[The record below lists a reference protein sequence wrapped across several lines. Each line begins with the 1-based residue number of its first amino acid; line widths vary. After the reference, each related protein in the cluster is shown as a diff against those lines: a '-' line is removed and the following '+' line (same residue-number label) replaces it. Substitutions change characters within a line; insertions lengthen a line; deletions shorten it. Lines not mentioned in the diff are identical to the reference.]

1 MVHLP
6 FTTSTLPQRRAN
18 GPATPGLRS
27 PNVGPTL
34 GALFAPRA
42 CIIYGMSK
50 SKRALG
56 AILASIRQGP
66 ERSPLF
72 WWMLDNY
79 QDLAKA
85 AEGTRIRWEP
95 LRARF
100 AELGLLDGAGKTPS
114 AENARQTWLSVRQV
128 VESREAALR
137 EKATARP
144 MPSRLPATWRPQEAT
159 PPPAPSPFA
168 PRSPTEVST
177 IVNNED
183 CTPEEALAGL
193 RRILAE
199 RSGR

>member
-1 MVHLP
+1 
-6 FTTSTLPQRRAN
+6 
-18 GPATPGLRS
+18 
-27 PNVGPTL
+27 
-34 GALFAPRA
+34 
-42 CIIYGMSK
+42 MSK
-50 SKRALG
+50 SKRALS

-79 QDLAKA
+79 EDLAKA
-85 AEGTRIRWEP
+85 ADGTRIRWEP

-100 AELGLLDGAGKTPS
+100 ADLGLLDGAGKTPS
-114 AENARQTWLSVRQV
+114 AQNARQTWLSVRQL
-128 VESREAALR
+128 VESREAAAR
-137 EKATARP
+137 QKASGRQP
-144 MPSRLPATWRPQEAT
+144 PSRMPATWRPQEAT
-159 PPPAPSPFA
+159 APPASRPFA
-168 PRSPTEVST
+168 PSSPNQASA

>member
-1 MVHLP
+1 
-6 FTTSTLPQRRAN
+6 
-18 GPATPGLRS
+18 
-27 PNVGPTL
+27 
-34 GALFAPRA
+34 
-42 CIIYGMSK
+42 MSK

-56 AILASIRQGP
+56 AILKSIRHGP

-79 QDLAKA
+79 ETLAKA

-100 AELGLLDGAGKTPS
+100 AELGLVDGAGKTPS
-114 AENARQTWLSVRQV
+114 AQNARQTWLSVRQL
-128 VESREAALR
+128 VESREAAAR
-137 EKATARP
+137 QRGTATLQ
-144 MPSRLPATWRPQEAT
+144 PSRLPATWRPQEAT
-159 PPPAPSPFA
+159 PPPASRPFA
-168 PRSPTEVST
+168 PTPPNEASA